1 MSKLPS
7 RPSRLSRLP
16 LRVRLVA
23 GFSAASLVVL
33 IAAGVFVYLRVEDAL
48 DRGIDTELTQASQT
62 LDPLVQ
68 SDGHVRSRSAA
79 DATGVAWQVLDTD
92 GAILDHGGP
101 AAATA
106 LLSVRQLDRVT
117 TTPRPFDVGKF
128 LPVSAEPYRV
138 QVVQLSQNPQ
148 RYLLVGV
155 RRDYR
160 DEALQE
166 LLVQLTLAGFGALVI
181 TALVGERL
189 ARAALRPVERYRRRA
204 EVIAAGNTSLRLDV
218 PPLRDDEITRLGH
231 TFNDMLTTLEGALDR
246 ERQFVTEASHELR
259 TPITLLTSRIQLAL
273 RRPRSPAEHE
283 RILTELKVDLDR
295 LAALSDQLLQLGRV
309 DGSHTSAHSDLVTI
323 ASRTIN
329 HRRRADPE
337 HAGNLTVTLPEHPLP
352 VLVAD
357 FELERVVTNLLD
369 NAAVHG
375 APPVEVSIDEPA
387 PGWARLVVA
396 DSGAGMPPALLTTAT
411 QRFARADDARP
422 RPGSGLGLSLVVA
435 LVTGANGELR
445 LCHQGQHSTKGRPI
459 PVPCTHGSAMTVTV
473 LLPTAREPA
482 DASVAAPVA

>member
-1 MSKLPS
+1 MSKL
-7 RPSRLSRLP
+7 RARLSRLP

-33 IAAGVFVYLRVEDAL
+33 LAAGVFVYWRVAYAL
-48 DRGIDTELTQASQT
+48 DRALDTELTQASQT
-62 LDPLVQ
+62 LEPLVRP
-68 SDGHVRSRSAA
+68 DGQVSSRSAA

-92 GAILDHGGP
+92 GTSLDHGGP
-101 AAATA
+101 AGATA
-106 LLSVRQLDRVT
+106 LLSSRQLDRVT
-117 TTPRPFDVGKF
+117 TTPRTFDVGDF
-128 LPVSAEPYRV
+128 LPSSAEPYRL
-138 QVVQLSQNPQ
+138 QVVQLSASPR

-155 RRDYR
+155 RRDHR
-160 DEALQE
+160 DEALRE
-166 LLVQLTLAGFGALVI
+166 LLVQLTLAGLGALLV

-204 EVIAAGNTSLRLDV
+204 AVIAAGSTMLRLDV

-231 TFNDMLTTLEGALDR
+231 TFNDMLTTLEGALVR

-295 LAALSDQLLQLGRV
+295 LAALSDQLLQLGQV
-309 DGSHTSAHSDLVTI
+309 DGSHTSGHSDLVTV

-329 HRRRADPE
+329 QRRLADPE
-337 HAGNLTVTLPEHPLP
+337 QAGNLIVTLPEHHLP
-352 VLVAD
+352 VPLAD

-369 NAAVHG
+369 NAAAHG
-375 APPVEVSIDEPA
+375 APPVEVSVDEPA
-387 PGWARLVVA
+387 PGWARLTIA
-396 DSGAGMPPALLTTAT
+396 DSGDGMPPALLATAN

-422 RPGSGLGLSLVVA
+422 RPGSGLGLSLVDA
-435 LVTGANGELR
+435 LVTGARGELR
-445 LCHQGQHSTKGRPI
+445 LCHDGRHSSHGRPA
-459 PVPCTHGSAMTVTV
+459 PVPCTHRPAMTVTV
-473 LLPTAREPA
+473 LLPTAPVLA
-482 DASVAAPVA
+482 DASAAPPVA

>member
-1 MSKLPS
+1 MRRVRS
-7 RPSRLSRLP
+7 RISRLP

-33 IAAGVFVYLRVEDAL
+33 IAAGVFVYWRVEYAL
-48 DRGIDTELTQASQT
+48 DRGLDTELTQASQT
-62 LDPLVQ
+62 LEPLVQ
-68 SDGHVRSRSAA
+68 SDGQVSSRSAA

-92 GAILDHGGP
+92 GTILDNGGP
-101 AAATA
+101 AGATG
-106 LLSVRQLDRVT
+106 LLSSRRLDRVT
-117 TTPRPFDVGKF
+117 SAPRTFDVGDF
-128 LPVSAEPYRV
+128 LPASREPYRL
-138 QVVQLSQNPQ
+138 QVVQLSESP

-155 RRDYR
+155 RRDHR
-160 DEALQE
+160 DEALRE
-166 LLVQLTLAGFGALVI
+166 LLVQLTLAGLGALVV

-204 EVIAAGNTSLRLDV
+204 AAIAAGNTSLRLDV

-246 ERQFVTEASHELR
+246 ERQFITEASHELR

-273 RRPRSPAEHE
+273 RRPRTSAEHE

-295 LAALSDQLLQLGRV
+295 LAALSDQLLHLGRG

-329 HRRRADPE
+329 HRRLADPE

-352 VLVAD
+352 VPVAD
-357 FELERVVTNLLD
+357 FELERVLTNLLD
-369 NAAVHG
+369 NAAVYG
-375 APPVEVSIDEPA
+375 APPVEVSVDSPA
-387 PGWARLVVA
+387 PGWARLMVTDA
-396 DSGAGMPPALLTTAT
+396 GAGMPPALLATAT

-422 RPGSGLGLSLVVA
+422 RPGSGLGLSLVDA
-435 LVTGANGELR
+435 LVTGASGELR
-445 LCHQGQHSTKGRPI
+445 LCHQGRHSTHGRPI
-459 PVPCTHGSAMTVTV
+459 PVPCTHGPAMTVTV
-473 LLPTAREPA
+473 LLPTAPERA
-482 DASVAAPVA
+482 DESVAAPVA